1 MSFYV
6 ICVCFSFWS
15 LAAKCFHET
24 LGEAFLSHP
33 HCLYMISFHLSHFQ
47 QRRTIYTHYKPYFIA
62 TTTVTDMKTS
72 SRDCLCVF
80 IWSCSGI
87 YWPFSAV
94 GHTRWKMNTTT
105 QPSKYLVQL
114 LWQVTNQAALCLIQH
129 CACWKTES
137 CGWNS
142 ETINLTVGKTSQ
154 GKESWTQ
161 RKHTFFVRKWAQAA
175 SCVLGKLHLPLY
187 YLCLL
192 KANARI

>member
-1 MSFYV
+1 MSFASV
-6 ICVCFSFWS
+6 FHFDLLRRNAFMKPLGRLFCLIHIVCTWYPFIY
-15 LAAKCFHET
+15 H
-24 LGEAFLSHP
+24 
-33 HCLYMISFHLSHFQ
+33 ISS
-47 QRRTIYTHYKPYFIA
+47 RDAHYKPYFIA

-129 CACWKTES
+129 CVCWKTES

-161 RKHTFFVRKWAQAA
+161 RKHTFFVGKWAQAA